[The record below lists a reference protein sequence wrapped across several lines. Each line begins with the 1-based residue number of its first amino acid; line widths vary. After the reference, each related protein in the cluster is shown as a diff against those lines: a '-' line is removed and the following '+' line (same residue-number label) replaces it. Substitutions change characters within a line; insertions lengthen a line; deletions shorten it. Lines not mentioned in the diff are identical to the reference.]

1 MSQHEAFLKAIRV
14 EPNDPFHERIY
25 CDFLRDEGYDPEQ
38 VLPTARL
45 LAEHLHSA
53 KQGLYLPRYVQI
65 GKFGVEVL
73 VSCQRL
79 DALREIRLSG
89 RVVQWSAARRP
100 ARVQPNIGQNGVAL
114 LVASPLLEQI
124 RWLDI
129 RYNELG
135 EAGVE
140 ALVSSPYLAGLE
152 RLDVEEPADILPIAA
167 WRRLVDHFGNRLS
180 SR

>member
-14 EPNDPFHERIY
+14 EPNDPFHERVY
-25 CDFLRDEGYDPEQ
+25 HDFLLDGGYDPEQ

-53 KQGLYLPRYVQI
+53 KQSLALPRYVHI

-73 VSCQRL
+73 VSCKHL
-79 DALREIRLSG
+79 TALREVRLPG
-89 RVVQWSAARRP
+89 RVVTWDDAQRP
-100 ARVQPNIGQNGVAL
+100 LQVEPNIGQEGVAL
-114 LVASPLLEQI
+114 LAVSPLVEQV

-135 EAGVE
+135 ESGIE
-140 ALVSSPYLAGLE
+140 ALVSSPYLARLE
-152 RLDVEEPADILPIAA
+152 RLDIDEPADVLPGAA
-167 WRRLVDHFGNRLS
+167 WDRLLDYFGNRLS